1 MTERIAIIGDGAMG
15 TVCGMLLADQGHEV
29 TIWGAFPEHIEAM
42 RNTRTNE
49 KFLPGYSLPASVR
62 LTHRDGDVFAGTTFT
77 VSAVPCQYLRGTW
90 TRLRDYVPPGVPVC
104 SISKGIENETL
115 LRPTQIIQEVIGP
128 RPAAALSGPCIA
140 NELAR
145 HLPASAVAAGPDP
158 ALAERVQALFS
169 TDWFRVYRGTDL
181 LGVELAG
188 ATKNVIALA
197 AGIIDGL
204 RLGDNSKAALLT
216 RGLVEITRL
225 GLALGAD
232 QATFSGLAG
241 MGDLVTTCISPHGR
255 NRSAGELFG
264 RGQKLPQVLESTA
277 SVIEGIPTTRSVM
290 QLARKHHIE
299 MPITQ
304 AVHDVIFEGKDPI
317 AAITELMTRRLKAE

>member
-15 TVCGMLLADQGHEV
+15 TVCAMLLANKGHQV
-29 TIWGAFPEHIEAM
+29 TIWGAFRDNVEAM
-42 RNTRTNE
+42 QRTRTND
-49 KFLPGYSLPASVR
+49 KFLPGYSLPESIR
-62 LTHRDGDVFAGTTFT
+62 LTHHDDDAFVDTTFII
-77 VSAVPCQYLRGTW
+77 SAVPCQYLRGTW
-90 TRLRDYVPPGVPVC
+90 TRLKGYVPAGVPIC

-115 LRPTQIIQEVIGP
+115 LRPTQIIHDVIGA
-128 RPAAALSGPCIA
+128 RSAAALSGPCIA

-145 HLPASAVAAGPDP
+145 CLPAGVVAACEDGT
-158 ALAERVQALFS
+158 LAERVQTLFS
-169 TDWFRVYRGTDL
+169 TDWFRVYRKTDL
-181 LGVELAG
+181 IGVELAG

-204 RLGDNSKAALLT
+204 QLGDNSKAALLT

-225 GLALGAD
+225 GLALGAQKD
-232 QATFSGLAG
+232 TFSGLAG

-264 RGQKLPQVLESTA
+264 RGWKLNRVLESTA

-290 QLARKHHIE
+290 QLAHQQGIE

-304 AVHDVIFEGKDPI
+304 AAHEVIFDGKDPI
-317 AAITELMTRRLKAE
+317 MAITELMTRRLKAE